1 MPKRQL
7 IQVVR
12 EMGVGMDTIFDFL
25 THNGYILDKKPN
37 SKIDEEMYVAIKNE
51 FRPSDFTNDDYKQLI
66 GRKTEISVNLSE
78 RNNISTDSFIE
89 DPVIKTSETKMKE

>member
-37 SKIDEEMYVAIKNE
+37 
-51 FRPSDFTNDDYKQLI
+51 
-66 GRKTEISVNLSE
+66 
-78 RNNISTDSFIE
+78 
-89 DPVIKTSETKMKE
+89 